1 LKDGKVFFEAKEKTD
16 HFEQVMKE
24 FQSINGLSD
33 RMQRVQHQ
41 RFERI
46 LATTCKTIS
55 SKIDHERWGDPT
67 IKTGVLPF
75 FTTLQILGAEG
86 CRWRILEDEDSS
98 SSKFSC

>member
-1 LKDGKVFFEAKEKTD
+1 MKAGKVFFEAKNKTN

-33 RMQRVQHQ
+33 RMKRAQHQ

-55 SKIDHERWGDPT
+55 SKTDQERWGDPT
-67 IKTGVLPF
+67 IYIGVLLF
-75 FTTLQILGAEG
+75 FTTLQIPRAEG
-86 CRWRILEDEDSS
+86 CRWRILEIEDSS
-98 SSKFSC
+98 SSKFSG